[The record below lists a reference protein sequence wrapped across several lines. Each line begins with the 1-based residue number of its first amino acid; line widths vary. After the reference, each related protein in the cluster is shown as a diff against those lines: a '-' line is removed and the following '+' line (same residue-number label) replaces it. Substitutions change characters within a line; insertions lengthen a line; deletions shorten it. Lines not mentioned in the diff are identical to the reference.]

1 MGPEGSGLKLSEN
14 GNDFWALDKCGY
26 RNGLFFVDIGAGDG
40 ITGSNTWIL
49 EKFYKWNGICVD
61 PNPAFL
67 KSLCGSRDTV
77 ISDLAIWDKSGEILD
92 FNYLKPSR
100 NEFFGWNFRS
110 GISSCVG
117 DTAVEFDKHKVFS
130 ITLNDLLELHSAPRN
145 IDYISMDVEGSESK
159 ILEAFDFKKHNVK
172 LFTIEYNDNQER
184 AKINQ
189 TMTSNGYKQ
198 VDIDDSG
205 EDRYI
210 SLTKWYD
217 IHH

>member
-130 ITLNDLLELHSAPRN
+130 ITLNDLLELNTNNKIGDFNQSEVYSVEV
-145 IDYISMDVEGSESK
+145 IGEKIYFGLTDYAKLNKVKVISRDNLEIASYDVG
-159 ILEAFDFKKHNVK
+159 IIPGDFAVWNK
-172 LFTIEYNDNQER
+172 
-184 AKINQ
+184 
-189 TMTSNGYKQ
+189 
-198 VDIDDSG
+198 
-205 EDRYI
+205 
-210 SLTKWYD
+210 
-217 IHH
+217 

>member
-77 ISDLAIWDKSGEILD
+77 ISDLAVWD
-92 FNYLKPSR
+92 LKAQ
-100 NEFFGWNFRS
+100 GWRSFRYDRVTKAV
-110 GISSCVG
+110 SCI
-117 DTAVEFDKHKVFS
+117 F
-130 ITLNDLLELHSAPRN
+130 
-145 IDYISMDVEGSESK
+145 
-159 ILEAFDFKKHNVK
+159 
-172 LFTIEYNDNQER
+172 
-184 AKINQ
+184 
-189 TMTSNGYKQ
+189 
-198 VDIDDSG
+198 
-205 EDRYI
+205 
-210 SLTKWYD
+210 
-217 IHH
+217 

>member
-1 MGPEGSGLKLSEN
+1 M
-14 GNDFWALDKCGY
+14 
-26 RNGLFFVDIGAGDG
+26 
-40 ITGSNTWIL
+40 
-49 EKFYKWNGICVD
+49 
-61 PNPAFL
+61 
-67 KSLCGSRDTV
+67 
-77 ISDLAIWDKSGEILD
+77 
-92 FNYLKPSR
+92 
-100 NEFFGWNFRS
+100 
-110 GISSCVG
+110 
-117 DTAVEFDKHKVFS
+117 EFDKHKVFS

>member
-26 RNGLFFVDIGAGDG
+26 RNGLFFVVIGAGDG

-61 PNPAFL
+61 PNPFFL

-77 ISDLAIWDKSGEILD
+77 ISDLAVWNKSGEILD

-110 GISSCVG
+110 GISNCVG

-145 IDYISMDVEGSESK
+145 IDYISMDVEGSESR

-184 AKINQ
+184 TKINQ